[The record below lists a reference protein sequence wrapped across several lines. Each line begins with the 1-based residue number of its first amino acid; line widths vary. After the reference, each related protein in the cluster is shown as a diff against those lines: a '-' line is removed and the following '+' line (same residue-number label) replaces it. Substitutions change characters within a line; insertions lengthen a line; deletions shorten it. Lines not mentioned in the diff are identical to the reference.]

1 VKINTKKFGQIE
13 IDETKILSMPEGL
26 PGFPG
31 FERFVLLEDP
41 KTLPFCWFQSIEE
54 PFLALILTDPFIFK
68 KDYALDLSGFI
79 AARGWEGVQT
89 EDLLIYVVVNISDG
103 KAETRIT
110 ANLMG
115 PLVMNPKNNEVIQ
128 VVISD
133 TDYSHQY
140 NLLEPV

>member
-1 VKINTKKFGQIE
+1 LKIDTKKFGSIE
-13 IDETKILSMPEGL
+13 IDEKKILTMPEGL

-41 KTLPFCWFQSIEE
+41 KTVPFCWFQSIEE
-54 PFLALILTDPFIFK
+54 PYLALILTNPLLFK
-68 KDYALDLSGFI
+68 KDYVVDLNDFI
-79 AARGWEGVQT
+79 ATREWEGIKS
-89 EDLLIYVVVNISDG
+89 EDLLIYVVVNISERE
-103 KAETRIT
+103 AETKIT

-115 PLVMNPKNNEVIQ
+115 PIVINPKNNEVIQ

-140 NLLEPV
+140 NLLESV